1 MKILC
6 IGSRLFDDVAPYF
19 REKGIESVV
28 TESNPDADNLDLAD
42 EVFIGPRGMKF
53 PRDVAIK
60 EKVDGIVPLIG
71 IDPPLLDVAYMKEE
85 VEAENNIPVV
95 ASNVHAVQISSDKSK
110 TKEIFRKIGV
120 NTPESVYVYKEGL
133 DDFEDIIHKEGFDF
147 PVVLKQN
154 QGQGGKD
161 ISIVSD
167 LDGVRKYF
175 ETFDGA
181 LCENF
186 IEGAEISIETLGWK
200 GEYLPLVPV
209 YKGDTGINATHP
221 ITRVRYGPTNFEK
234 LDNEEIRATALKIAQ
249 NIRTEGNLDLDFIYD
264 RKNNKLY
271 AIEANTRPSGTRYL
285 TQASST
291 INTLA
296 ELVDMAAG
304 VFSIGDVESRIR
316 NYYCAEIPVGTYEG
330 EIPEKTFKEKDYV
343 VHGPVGY
350 QRVTIRASSKD
361 ELISKVK
368 DITGRDIEI

>member
-19 REKGIESVV
+19 RESGIKSVL

-53 PRDVAIK
+53 PYDIALK
-60 EKVDGIVPLIG
+60 EEVDGIVPLIG
-71 IDPPLLDVAYMKEE
+71 IDPPLIDVARMKERIE
-85 VEAENNIPVV
+85 RENNIPVV
-95 ASNVHAVQISSDKSK
+95 ASDVHAVEISSDKSK
-110 TKEIFRKIGV
+110 TKELFRKIGV
-120 NTPESVYVYKEGL
+120 NTPESVYVNKEDL
-133 DDFEDIIHKEGFDF
+133 DDFEDIIHSEGFDF

-161 ISIVSD
+161 ISIVEDIS
-167 LDGVRKYF
+167 GVEEYF
-175 ETFDGA
+175 KEFDSA

-186 IEGAEISIETLGWK
+186 IEGAEISIETLGWR

-234 LDNEEIRATALKIAQ
+234 LDNEEIRNTALKIAE
-249 NIRTEGNLDLDFIYD
+249 NLKTEGNLDLDFIYD
-264 RKNNKLY
+264 KKNNKLY

-285 TQASST
+285 TQASTT
-291 INTLA
+291 INTLQ
-296 ELVDMAAG
+296 ELVSIASG
-304 VFSIGDVESRIR
+304 SFSFDEAKSRIK
-316 NYYCAEIPVGTYEG
+316 NYYCAEIPVGTFKG
-330 EIPEKTFKEKDYV
+330 EIPEKTFKDKDYV

-350 QRVTIRASSKD
+350 QRVTIRASSID

-368 DITGRDIEI
+368 DITGKDIEI